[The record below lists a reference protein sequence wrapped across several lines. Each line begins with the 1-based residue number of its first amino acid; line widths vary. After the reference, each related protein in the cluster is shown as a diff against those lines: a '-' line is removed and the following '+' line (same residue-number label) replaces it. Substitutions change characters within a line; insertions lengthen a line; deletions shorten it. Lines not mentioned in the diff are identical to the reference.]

1 MTKEICVGF
10 KLATVSKSCTILK
23 SIKKSIF
30 VVKTVLLFGA
40 VVVVS
45 FDLSKWRFCSGMF
58 PLQFSRDS
66 WRISSQQ
73 IRRSSDVRTV
83 LRQIAW
89 SPSRRS
95 TNRIPRTFRHH
106 LAEISFRQTHLKFD
120 SNAWVKKVVQ
130 VYNLTSILYN
140 QLNATSYWHSF
151 YNLKTPNHCSE
162 GSINNITALW
172 GPGPGLCDS

>member
-1 MTKEICVGF
+1 M
-10 KLATVSKSCTILK
+10 ATGPKSCTILK

-30 VVKTVLLFGA
+30 VVKTVLLFGT

-45 FDLSKWRFCSGMF
+45 LDLSKWRFCSGMF

-73 IRRSSDVRTV
+73 IRCSSDVRTV
-83 LRQIAW
+83 LRQIAR

-95 TNRIPRTFRHH
+95 TNRIPRTFHHH
-106 LAEISFRQTHLKFD
+106 LAEVSFRQTHLKFD
-120 SNAWVKKVVQ
+120 SNVWVKKLLRFISFRQ
-130 VYNLTSILYN
+130 FFSNH
-140 QLNATSYWHSF
+140 LNATSYWHSF

-162 GSINNITALW
+162 GSINKITALW